1 MGIRSDV
8 AVALKKEVFDNLS
21 AKSRKTLDE
30 WFVQPASVSQDGHV
44 LFYEERIKWYNTSD
58 NGLISL
64 YSELF
69 SVFDDE
75 DYLIVEACHDY
86 PESTEGNVGGW
97 YENPWDIIKN
107 YTVSL
112 EWDEEQAFLHVPP
125 ATPVLPTP
133 NEKGA

>member
-44 LFYEERIKWYNTSD
+44 LFYEEHIKWYNTSD
-58 NGLISL
+58 NGLINL
-64 YSELF
+64 YSELV

>member
-21 AKSRKTLDE
+21 AKSSKTLDE

-44 LFYEERIKWYNTSD
+44 LFYEEHIKWYNTSD
-58 NGLISL
+58 NGLINL
-64 YSELF
+64 YSELV